1 MQDFY
6 IIGGANIDIM
16 GKTDTILISHD
27 SNIGK
32 VTRSFGGVGRNIA
45 ENIAR
50 YGVPTHMVSAVG
62 NDYDGHALIEYCK
75 KAHMDMSDTIVVDD
89 EATSTY
95 LAVLDHE
102 GDMMVAIND
111 MAVLNHLTKEH
122 IERVFSKIHP
132 DDLLVVDTNLERSMM
147 EWIMK
152 NAPCKIFVDPIS
164 CNKAVKLRG
173 LLQYVHTLKPNI
185 YEAETLSGMKI
196 ENEADLKRCAQFFLD
211 EGVKEVFISMAGEGV
226 FAMNDQECL
235 HIKPQHVQLVNA
247 TGAGDAFMGALCVT
261 SSAQMNLK
269 EKVLFSQTAS
279 IMTLESQESVCPD
292 LSFSEVQRRIATID
306 FITVEE

>member
-75 KAHMDMSDTIVVDD
+75 KAHMDMSDTFVVDD

-292 LSFSEVQRRIATID
+292 LSFSEVQRRIVTID

>member
-75 KAHMDMSDTIVVDD
+75 KAHMDMSDTFVVDD